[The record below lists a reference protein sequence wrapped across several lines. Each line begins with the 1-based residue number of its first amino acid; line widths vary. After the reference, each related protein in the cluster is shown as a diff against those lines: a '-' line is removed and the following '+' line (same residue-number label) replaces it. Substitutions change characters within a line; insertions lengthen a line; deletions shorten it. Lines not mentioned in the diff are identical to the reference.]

1 MLVLTRKANERIVIG
16 KDIEIFICSIGR
28 DRVKVGINAPAN
40 VRIIR
45 GELQST
51 NDLRSNRQQ
60 ELLAA
65 ER

>member
-45 GELQST
+45 GELHAADDVRNNS
-51 NDLRSNRQQ
+51 RR